1 MFGRRKKGGS
11 RAAKGMNEK
20 QEERKGGEGDAEER
34 KKDWGEARKVG
45 IGEEKM
51 RERGGCEGRGG
62 GPVSIFHH
70 RKSVV

>member
-1 MFGRRKKGGS
+1 MFGRGKKGGS

-51 RERGGCEGRGG
+51 RERGG
-62 GPVSIFHH
+62 
-70 RKSVV
+70 